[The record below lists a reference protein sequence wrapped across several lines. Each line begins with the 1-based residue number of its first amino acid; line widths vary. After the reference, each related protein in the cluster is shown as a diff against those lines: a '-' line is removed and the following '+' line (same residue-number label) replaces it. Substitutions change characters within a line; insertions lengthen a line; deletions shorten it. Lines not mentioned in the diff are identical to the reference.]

1 MLTLLKAYS
10 GRLAY
15 MPIMAVAMILLMLK
29 PVLMARFFVPE
40 EFAAYSAG
48 LLISSTFCMLG
59 CLGLQ
64 SELQRSMPVSFYA
77 GREREAFILLTQACL
92 VAVGCFFVLGFAG
105 LSPLQVA
112 GLGGAGLTI
121 GLLHGLSQQLFLLST
136 IESRSRGETL
146 RYSYQLIWR
155 AVFIVLVAVIVGWKT
170 DSAVWT
176 LSAEAVVSTVLAFGI
191 LFRSIAS
198 ARIML
203 LVRLA
208 TCRLARVK
216 WTSAL
221 TLMGVTVVAFALIN
235 LDRWLAGTI
244 MTARDFAVYAFAW
257 VILTAAQSAQAMV
270 NASVFP
276 ALARKYAKSGAA
288 SSFKFAGTISLLFL
302 VAGGVLAW
310 PLCSLI
316 DMGVATYFPDYIGA
330 TGIVTIFYFA
340 GLLRFSNF
348 FSSFL
353 IVIGRE
359 RTLLV
364 MNVSTLIV
372 GVAGWFAVFG
382 GRGFAD
388 LTLLACFTLWLTLLN
403 YLMISVYTLFE
414 RGSFAKSPSP

>member
-1 MLTLLKAYS
+1 MLKAYS
-10 GRLAY
+10 GKLAY
-15 MPIMAVAMILLMLK
+15 MPIMAVAMVLLMLK

-77 GREREAFILLTQACL
+77 DREREAFVLLMQACL
-92 VAVGCFFVLGFAG
+92 VAVGCFLLLGFAG

-112 GLGGAGLTI
+112 GLGGGGLTI
-121 GLLHGLSQQLFLLST
+121 GLFHGLSQQLFLLST
-136 IESRSRGETL
+136 VESRSRGETL

-155 AVFIVLVAVIVGWKT
+155 AMFIVLVAVVVGWET
-170 DSAVWT
+170 DSAVLT
-176 LSAEAVVSTVLAFGI
+176 LLAEAVVSTVLAFGI
-191 LFRSIAS
+191 LFRSMTS
-198 ARIML
+198 ARVML
-203 LVRLA
+203 LARLA
-208 TCRLARVK
+208 TRQFARIK

-221 TLMGVTVVAFALIN
+221 TLMGVTVVTFALIN

-244 MTARDFAVYAFAW
+244 MTPRDFAVYAFAW
-257 VILTAAQSAQAMV
+257 VILTAAQSAQAMI

-276 ALARKYAKSGAA
+276 ALAKKYAQSGAVG
-288 SSFKFAGTISLLFL
+288 SFKFAGAISLLFL

-316 DMGVATYFPDYIGA
+316 GVGVTIYFPDYVRA
-330 TGIVTIFYFA
+330 TGIITIFYFA

-359 RTLLV
+359 RILLI
-364 MNVSTLIV
+364 MNMATLIV
-372 GVAGWFAVFG
+372 GVTGWFAVFG
-382 GRGFAD
+382 DRGFAD
-388 LTLLACFTLWLTLLN
+388 LTLLACFTLCLTLLN
-403 YLMISVYTLFE
+403 YLMISAYTLFE
-414 RGSFAKSPSP
+414 GCSFAKSPSP